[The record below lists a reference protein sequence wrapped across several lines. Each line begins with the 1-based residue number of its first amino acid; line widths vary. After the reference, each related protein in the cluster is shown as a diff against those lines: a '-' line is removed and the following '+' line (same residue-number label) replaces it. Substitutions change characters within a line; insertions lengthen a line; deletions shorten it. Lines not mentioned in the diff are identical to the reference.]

1 MAEKVRYIRSLWGT
15 GGPTVM
21 RVTIGA
27 SQSIAKGDL
36 IGVDGTS
43 GNCIEVNAAAD
54 NIIGIALGAATTAV
68 DGSAEMDVIAL
79 DSRSVIRL
87 KNYTGSTVDDATSA
101 MCWGKD
107 LYDMRTDGT
116 LDFNDTTSGYLIP
129 VAPSV
134 DGYTDCVIS
143 AAKLW
148 NA

>member
-1 MAEKVRYIRSLWGT
+1 MAEKVKYIRSLWGT

-27 SQSIAKGDL
+27 SQSIVKGDL
-36 IGVDGTS
+36 IGVDGTN

-54 NIIGIALGAATTAV
+54 DIIGIALGAVTTAA
-68 DGSAEMDVIAL
+68 GASAEMDVIAL
-79 DSRSVIRL
+79 DNKSVIRL

-101 MCWGKD
+101 MCWGKA

-116 LDFNDTTSGYLIP
+116 IDFNDTTGGYLIP
-129 VAPSV
+129 IAPSV
-134 DGYTDCVIS
+134 GGYTDCVIS

>member
-1 MAEKVRYIRSLWGT
+1 MAEKVKYIRSLWGT

-27 SQSIAKGDL
+27 SQNIVKGDL
-36 IGVDGTS
+36 IGVDGTN

-54 NIIGIALGAATTAV
+54 DIIGIALGSVTTAA

-79 DSRSVIRL
+79 DNKSVIRL
-87 KNYTGSTVDDATSA
+87 KNYTGGIVDDATSE
-101 MCWGKD
+101 MCWGKA

-116 LDFNDTTSGYLIP
+116 IDFNDTIGGYLIP
-129 VAPSV
+129 IAPSV

-143 AAKLW
+143 AAKFW